1 MATNYNGFFNRIA
14 NTHTY
19 VSANKDTEGAMSYVQ
34 KGTGHM
40 VYASS
45 WEPQRTNNFEL
56 VIEGL
61 DRLYTANIDTGDIP
75 TGTNTVANT
84 DDSGYNKDSITPP
97 SAAERI
103 MLSVDSF
110 TAPSIE
116 IAQITTQYGN
126 NSIKWAGK
134 PEFPNSTITVND
146 YIGIQVERILAAWFR
161 CAYDFKTEKIGLARH
176 YKKTGYLI
184 EYDPKGGTA
193 RCWRLDGLWLAS
205 FNLGEW
211 SQEGNAQRKIQATL
225 VYDRVVPDYGV
236 EDDNNPYSDWK
247 GTEADSSE
255 NTSALNSATPINPFG
270 DSSGRDYYG

>member
-1 MATNYNGFFNRIA
+1 MASNYNGFFNRIA
-14 NTHTY
+14 NTHAY
-19 VSANKDTEGAMSYVQ
+19 VNSANVGNAENKGAMSYVQ

-40 VYASS
+40 VYTSS

-56 VIEGL
+56 VVEGL
-61 DRLYTANIDTGDIP
+61 DRLYTANIDTGNIP
-75 TGTNTVANT
+75 VETTTATT
-84 DDSGYNKDSITPP
+84 DNIDSTYNEQSLTPP
-97 SAAERI
+97 NAAERI

-161 CAYDFKTEKIGLARH
+161 CAYDFRTEKIGLARH

-236 EDDNNPYSDWK
+236 DDDNNPYSNWIGK
-247 GTEADSSE
+247 EADSTE
-255 NTSALNSATPINPFG
+255 NQQALNTANYNPFNG
-270 DSSGRDYYG
+270 VRDF